1 MWDTQEDRRTNLSV
15 ANCNSAAVDLV
26 FTDLRSGPRGVMFSA
41 MREWLILVAHLVVTI
56 IKVAAPGGARSVVAE
71 SLVLKHQLLIL
82 NRSRKRA
89 PRLGAVDRVLLGL
102 GTLLMS
108 SRRLMKVA
116 VALRPA
122 TLLGFHR
129 ALVRRKYRQLFSGK
143 PRCRPGPKGPSEELI
158 AVILEMKRRNPRFGC
173 PRIASQVSHA
183 FGVEIDKDVVRRI
196 LAKHYRPKPGG
207 EGPSWLTLI
216 AEASDSLWSV
226 DLFRCESITLKSFWV
241 MLVMDV
247 FTRRIVGF
255 GVERAHIDGVA
266 VCRMFNRARCW
277 QGLPRHL
284 STDHDPLFRFHRWR
298 ANLRIL
304 EIEELKSVPFVPRSH
319 PFVERLI
326 GTVRREYLDQ
336 VFFWNGLDLQRKLK
350 RFSVYYNQWRVHAGL
365 GGRTPSECCGVNAC
379 RAADLRH
386 FLWRSDCAGLFHTP
400 IAA

>member
-1 MWDTQEDRRTNLSV
+1 
-15 ANCNSAAVDLV
+15 
-26 FTDLRSGPRGVMFSA
+26 MFSA

-56 IKVAAPGGARSVVAE
+56 IKIAAPGGARSVVAE
-71 SLVLKHQLLIL
+71 SLILKHQLLIL

-89 PRLGAVDRVLLGL
+89 PRLGPVDRVLLGL
-102 GTLLMS
+102 GTLLMGP
-108 SRRLMKVA
+108 RRLMKVA
-116 VALRPA
+116 VAIRPA
-122 TLLGFHR
+122 TLLRFHR
-129 ALVRRKYRQLFSGK
+129 ALVRRKYRLLFSGK
-143 PRCRPGPKGPSEELI
+143 PRCFPGPKGPSEELI
-158 AVILEMKRRNPRFGC
+158 AVVLEMKRRNPRFGC

-196 LAKHYRPKPGG
+196 LAKRYCPKPGG

-241 MLVMDV
+241 MLVIDV

-255 GVERAHIDGVA
+255 GVEPAHIDGVA
-266 VCRMFNRARCW
+266 VCRMFNRARRE
-277 QGLPRHL
+277 QSLPRHL

-350 RFSVYYNQWRVHAGL
+350 RFTVYYNQRRVHAGL
-365 GGRTPSECCGVNAC
+365 NGRTPSERYCAVKAS

-386 FLWRSDCAGLFHTP
+386 FVWRSDCAGLFHTP